1 MVSNLKIVY
10 YNQVSWLRNN
20 TSEMNQQ
27 FSIITSI
34 YKNDKPE
41 FVRIALDSM
50 LVNQSVKPSEIV
62 LVQDGPVSEGLSSLL
77 FEYEMNYPT
86 IMSVIR
92 LKQNEGL
99 GNALML
105 GVEAAKNEIV
115 ARMDSDDICIPNRFE
130 IQLAYLKAHP
140 EVDIIGGQMT
150 EFVDTP
156 DNIVGRRKV
165 PLSNDEIY
173 DYMKSRCAL
182 NHVTVMFRRSVVLKI
197 GNYQDWFWNEDYYLW
212 VRMMMAR
219 CKFANVTEVLV
230 NVRSG
235 ANQYARRGGRK
246 YYESEKGIKKLM
258 LDNGLI
264 NRTEYF
270 INVAQ
275 RYIIQILMP
284 NRVRGWVY
292 RTLARQ

>member
-1 MVSNLKIVY
+1 MVSNVKIVY

-62 LVQDGPVSEGLSSLL
+62 LVQDGPVSEGRSSLL